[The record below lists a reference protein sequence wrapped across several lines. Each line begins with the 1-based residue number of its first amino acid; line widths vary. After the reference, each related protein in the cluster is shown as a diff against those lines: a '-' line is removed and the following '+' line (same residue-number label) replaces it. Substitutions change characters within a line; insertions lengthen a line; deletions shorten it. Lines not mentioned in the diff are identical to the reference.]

1 MYYPFFFSIVK
12 EEFLIKILNHAKL
25 TSQFEFNLEIA
36 FNISLQI
43 VGADSDKEL
52 SEEFREELVRIV
64 VSVRCG
70 VRTRV

>member
-1 MYYPFFFSIVK
+1 MK
-12 EEFLIKILNHAKL
+12 EQFLIEILNPAKL

-43 VGADSDKEL
+43 VGADSDQKL

-64 VSVRCG
+64 VCVRCG